1 MTALALQEHVS
12 IGSDGSFLDEAV
24 PKPHCISLGHAAL
37 HLSIMY
43 HRVAPSAKAAAAP
56 APAAAAPGPATA
68 SRAGTSQKIV
78 KPAKFSQICSFRVTL
93 DPPIDNP
100 DCLGAHVR
108 IRGDPA
114 LLCIG
119 AELELCSE
127 HAADCFGKVV
137 AVVPCRSH
145 SAAAAA
151 GAEAAVF
158 SLHVEVSRRMEYL
171 PCTPQHID
179 GTDTLSEVVRVFVA
193 QSDELEAEVAAREAA
208 ASAQHRLQLIDGRE
222 SINDLKQRAVQ
233 GMNAAVQLTQ
243 DELGAVLLRDGFL
256 ASQPLVSA
264 CVRALIVKWYP
275 HTHEDECVRAFRSR
289 DGPWDMFYVFDYLRK
304 RSQRSDRSSSSSFSK
319 LLEELGYVGAADVAY
334 GDRQQRMLEEL
345 MDRCFRRLRRGV
357 WRHSNL
363 FLLIDA
369 NALQDFRRAQLVGAC
384 WRGHRRVRRCAAGH
398 RRISGQSVKT
408 LDRP

>member
-1 MTALALQEHVS
+1 VNPAS
-12 IGSDGSFLDEAV
+12 
-24 PKPHCISLGHAAL
+24 AA
-37 HLSIMY
+37 H
-43 HRVAPSAKAAAAP
+43 H
-56 APAAAAPGPATA
+56 
-68 SRAGTSQKIV
+68 IV
-78 KPAKFSQICSFRVTL
+78 KPNRFPKTCSFSVQADR
-93 DPPIDNP
+93 PFSEP

-119 AELELCSE
+119 AELEICSE

-304 RSQRSDRSSSSSFSK
+304 RSQPSDRSSSSSFSK

-334 GDRQQRMLEEL
+334 GDRQQRLLEEL

>member
-43 HRVAPSAKAAAAP
+43 HKVAPSAKAAAAP

-119 AELELCSE
+119 AELEICSE
-127 HAADCFGKVV
+127 HPADCFGKVV

-304 RSQRSDRSSSSSFSK
+304 RSQPSDRSSSSSFSK

-334 GDRQQRMLEEL
+334 GDRQQRLLEEL

>member
-56 APAAAAPGPATA
+56 APAAAAPGPAPA
-68 SRAGTSQKIV
+68 SRAGISQKNV

-119 AELELCSE
+119 AELEICSE

-304 RSQRSDRSSSSSFSK
+304 RSQPSDRSSSSSFSK

-334 GDRQQRMLEEL
+334 GDRQQRLLEEL

-363 FLLIDA
+363 FLLINA

-398 RRISGQSVKT
+398 RRISGQSVKA

>member
-1 MTALALQEHVS
+1 LTALALQEHVS
-12 IGSDGSFLDEAV
+12 IGSDGSFLDEAA
-24 PKPHCISLGHAAL
+24 PKPHRILLEHAAL

-43 HRVAPSAKAAAAP
+43 HRVAPSAKAA
-56 APAAAAPGPATA
+56 
-68 SRAGTSQKIV
+68 TSQKIV

-93 DPPIDNP
+93 DPPNDNP
-100 DCLGAHVR
+100 DFLGAHVR

-119 AELELCSE
+119 AELEICSE
-127 HAADCFGKVV
+127 HATDCFGKVV

-171 PCTPQHID
+171 PCTPQQID
-179 GTDTLSEVVRVFVA
+179 GSGTLREVVRIFVA
-193 QSDELEAEVAAREAA
+193 QSDELKAEVAAREAA
-208 ASAQHRLQLIDGRE
+208 ASAQHRLQLSDGLE

-233 GMNAAVQLTQ
+233 DMDAAVQLTQ

-304 RSQRSDRSSSSSFSK
+304 RSQPSDRSSSSSFSK

-369 NALQDFRRAQLVGAC
+369 NALQDFCRAQLVGAR
-384 WRGHRRVRRCAAGH
+384 WRGHRRVCRCAAGH
-398 RRISGQSVKT
+398 CRISAQSVKT
-408 LDRP
+408 LDRL

>member
-1 MTALALQEHVS
+1 
-12 IGSDGSFLDEAV
+12 
-24 PKPHCISLGHAAL
+24 
-37 HLSIMY
+37 MY
-43 HRVAPSAKAAAAP
+43 HKVAPSAKAAAAP
-56 APAAAAPGPATA
+56 APAAAAPGPAPA

-119 AELELCSE
+119 AELEICSE

-179 GTDTLSEVVRVFVA
+179 GTDTLSEVVRVFAA

-208 ASAQHRLQLIDGRE
+208 ASAQHRLQLSDGRE

-304 RSQRSDRSSSSSFSK
+304 RSQPSDRSSSSSFSK

-334 GDRQQRMLEEL
+334 GDRQQRLLEEL

>member
-93 DPPIDNP
+93 DPPVDKP

-114 LLCIG
+114 LLRIG
-119 AELELCSE
+119 AELEICSE

-171 PCTPQHID
+171 PCTPKHID

-304 RSQRSDRSSSSSFSK
+304 RSQPSDRSSSSSFSK

-334 GDRQQRMLEEL
+334 GDRQQRLLEEL

-384 WRGHRRVRRCAAGH
+384 WCGHRRVRRCAAGH

>member
-93 DPPIDNP
+93 DPPVDKP

-119 AELELCSE
+119 AELEICSE

-179 GTDTLSEVVRVFVA
+179 GTHTLSEVVRVFVA

-304 RSQRSDRSSSSSFSK
+304 RSQPSDRSSSSSFSK

-334 GDRQQRMLEEL
+334 GDRQQRLLEEL

>member
-12 IGSDGSFLDEAV
+12 IGSDGSFLDKAV

-56 APAAAAPGPATA
+56 APAAAAPGPAPA

-119 AELELCSE
+119 AELEICSE

-179 GTDTLSEVVRVFVA
+179 GSDTLSEVVRVFVA

-304 RSQRSDRSSSSSFSK
+304 RSLPSDRSSSSSFSK

-334 GDRQQRMLEEL
+334 GDRQQRLLEEL

-398 RRISGQSVKT
+398 CRISGQSVKT